1 MNYTEVFYTIM
12 NNHRLKYLIFVINFL
27 GLIQFIKSESG
38 LEKITLTTKRSPEC
52 GGFYIFAQI
61 CRENDCCEDEIVKNE
76 NVGFRGGHTIEAT
89 LENCVDFLVSP
100 RDDLKIKL
108 TSWKESTVSFDYDTV
123 G

>member
-1 MNYTEVFYTIM
+1 M
-12 NNHRLKYLIFVINFL
+12 NNHRLKYLIFAISFL

-61 CRENDCCEDEIVKNE
+61 CRENNSNNDCCEEEIVKNE

-89 LENCVDFLVSP
+89 LENCVDFLVSTP

-108 TSWKESTVSFDYDTV
+108 TSWKESTVSFD
-123 G
+123 